1 MTGTGV
7 ILERV
12 ERDVQRRDEEVA
24 DIRTPLKI
32 VAISL
37 ADMLCDP
44 QMDRELERVIFDS
57 IFPEEELTGLSH
69 KIFKERLSES
79 AKADIIMKIL
89 CEIHQNWASQCQ
101 TRFFNPNYEDEQ
113 YLFMPSELV
122 GFENLMAGYVFIQD
136 IAKAIGLDT
145 GIRVLEEAH
154 ARMLHQYK
162 LDWHITCTEALAAHL
177 QYCDLDL
184 GMDIRAWKAKTKVA
198 EKLAIQ
204 IVRVNGLPEKW

>member
-1 MTGTGV
+1 MTGI
-7 ILERV
+7 ILEKV
-12 ERDVQRRDEEVA
+12 ERDVQRREEEMP

-37 ADMLCDP
+37 TDMLCGNENE
-44 QMDRELERVIFDS
+44 ELERVIFNS
-57 IFPEEELTGLSH
+57 LFPEEELSDLSH
-69 KIFKERLSES
+69 RIFKERLSES
-79 AKADIIMKIL
+79 AKADVIMKIL
-89 CEIHQNWASQCQ
+89 CKIHQNWALQSQS
-101 TRFFNPNYEDEQ
+101 RFFNPKYEDEQ

-122 GFENLMAGYVFIQD
+122 GFVNLMPGYVFIQD
-136 IAKAIGLDT
+136 IAKAIGLET
-145 GIRVLEEAH
+145 GIRTLEEAYG
-154 ARMLHQYK
+154 RMLKEYK
-162 LDWHITCTEALAAHL
+162 KEHHITCTEALAAHL